1 MKTNTYAN
9 SYKTTIAI
17 LGLLLLILFEC
28 ARVYLIMPMP
38 GSQNFDSIEIA
49 YFLGSNKW
57 IIRLIGYLMVSVPL
71 FLILRNGVKKEKL
84 IIGGLTAIY
93 LSVFYV
99 FTFKMEADKMFYQPT
114 KVVTTPLS
122 KNKIPDNK
130 LVIGVVIDSVARA
143 YPIQL
148 IGYHHQ
154 VVDTMNGHPIM
165 VTYCTVCRTGRIYS
179 LIVNGKQ
186 ETFRLVG
193 MDHFNAMFED
203 ETTKSWWRQST
214 GECIAGPLK
223 GYKLKEFKSEQLILS
238 AWARIHPN
246 TQILQ
251 PDPLFKEEFEQMDT
265 YDKGI
270 SRGDL
275 TKRDTASWKNKSWV
289 LGIQD
294 GANAKTYDWNQLT
307 KQRIIQDSLP
317 NNPIVILLENDSAS
331 FHTYSRIVN
340 KEILIFHKKQD
351 SIWDVNTGSKWN
363 YEGVCVDG
371 KLKGNRLKSVRCY
384 QEFLHSWEFFHPQSI
399 RYND

>member
-1 MKTNTYAN
+1 MK
-9 SYKTTIAI
+9 KTIAI
-17 LGLLLLILFEC
+17 LGLLLLILFEF

-38 GSQNFDSIEIA
+38 GSQNFNSIDLA

-57 IIRLIGYLMVSVPL
+57 IIRLIGYLLVFIPCV
-71 FLILRNGVKKEKL
+71 LIIRNATNSEKI
-84 IIGGLTAIY
+84 IIGGLTTMY

-99 FTFKMEADKMFYQPT
+99 FTFEMEADKMFYQPT
-114 KVVTTPLS
+114 KVVKTSVS

-130 LVIGVVIDSVARA
+130 LVIGVVIDSVASA

-154 VVDTMNGHPIM
+154 VVDNINGNPIM

-179 LIVNGKQ
+179 LMVNGKQ
-186 ETFRLVG
+186 ESFRLVG

-203 ETTKSWWRQST
+203 ATTKSWWRQST

-223 GYKLKEFKSEQLILS
+223 GYKLQEIESDQLILS
-238 AWARIHPN
+238 SWARIHPN
-246 TQILQ
+246 TKILQ
-251 PDPLFKEEFEQMDT
+251 PDALFKEEFEDMDSF
-265 YDKGI
+265 DKGI
-270 SRGDL
+270 SRGNL
-275 TKRDTASWKNKSWV
+275 TKRDTASWKNKSWI

-317 NNPIVILLENDSAS
+317 NNPIVILLESDTAS
-331 FHTYSRIVN
+331 FHAYSSVIN
-340 KEILIFHKKQD
+340 NEILIFRIKLD
-351 SIWDVNTGSKWN
+351 SIWDVNTGSKWS
-363 YEGVCVDG
+363 YEGVCMDG
-371 KLKGNRLKSVRCY
+371 KLKGKVLKSVRCY

-399 RYND
+399 RYNY

>member
-1 MKTNTYAN
+1 MK
-9 SYKTTIAI
+9 KTIAI
-17 LGLLLLILFEC
+17 LGLLLLILFEF

-38 GSQNFDSIEIA
+38 GSQNFNSIEIA

-57 IIRLIGYLMVSVPL
+57 IIRLIGYLLVSIPCV
-71 FLILRNGVKKEKL
+71 LILRNANKTEKI
-84 IIGGLTAIY
+84 IIGGLTAMY

-99 FTFKMEADKMFYQPT
+99 FTFEMEADKMFYQPT
-114 KVVTTPLS
+114 KVVKTSLAA
-122 KNKIPDNK
+122 NKIPDNK
-130 LVIGVVIDSVARA
+130 LVIGVVIDSVASA

-154 VVDTMNGHPIM
+154 VVDNINGNPIM

-179 LIVNGKQ
+179 LMVNGKQ
-186 ETFRLVG
+186 ESFRLVG

-203 ETTKSWWRQST
+203 ATTKSWWRQST

-223 GYKLKEFKSEQLILS
+223 GYKLQEIESDQLILS
-238 AWARIHPN
+238 SWARIHPN
-246 TQILQ
+246 TKILQ
-251 PDPLFKEEFEQMDT
+251 PDALFKEEFEDMDS

-270 SRGDL
+270 SRGNL

-317 NNPIVILLENDSAS
+317 NNPIVILLESDTAS
-331 FHTYSRIVN
+331 FHAYSSIIN
-340 KEILIFHKKQD
+340 NEILIFRIKQD
-351 SIWDVNTGSKWN
+351 SIWDVNTESKWS
-363 YEGVCVDG
+363 YEGVCMDG
-371 KLKGNRLKSVRCY
+371 KLKGKVLKSIRCY

>member
-1 MKTNTYAN
+1 MK
-9 SYKTTIAI
+9 KTIAI
-17 LGLLLLILFEC
+17 LGLLLLILFEF
-28 ARVYLIMPMP
+28 ARVYLIMPMR
-38 GSQNFDSIEIA
+38 GSQNFNSIEIA

-57 IIRLIGYLMVSVPL
+57 IIRLIGYLLVSITCV
-71 FLILRNGVKKEKL
+71 LILRNANKTEKI

-99 FTFKMEADKMFYQPT
+99 FTFQMEADKMFYQPT
-114 KVVTTPLS
+114 KVVKTSLAA
-122 KNKIPDNK
+122 NKIPDNK
-130 LVIGVVIDSVARA
+130 LVIGVVIDSVASA

-154 VVDTMNGHPIM
+154 VVDNINGNPIM

-179 LIVNGKQ
+179 LMVNGKQ
-186 ETFRLVG
+186 ESFRLVG

-203 ETTKSWWRQST
+203 ATTKSWWRQST

-223 GYKLKEFKSEQLILS
+223 GYKLKEIESDQLILS
-238 AWARIHPN
+238 SWARIHPN
-246 TQILQ
+246 TKILQ
-251 PDPLFKEEFEQMDT
+251 PDALFKEEFEDMDS

-275 TKRDTASWKNKSWV
+275 TKRDTASWKNKSWI

-317 NNPIVILLENDSAS
+317 NNPIVILLESDTAS
-331 FHTYSRIVN
+331 FHAYSSVIN
-340 KEILIFHKKQD
+340 NEILIFRIKQD
-351 SIWDVNTGSKWN
+351 SIWDVNTGSKWS
-363 YEGVCVDG
+363 YEGVCMDG
-371 KLKGNRLKSVRCY
+371 KLKGKVLKSVRCY

-399 RYND
+399 RYNY

>member
-1 MKTNTYAN
+1 M
-9 SYKTTIAI
+9 KTTIAI

-57 IIRLIGYLMVSVPL
+57 IIRIVGYLMLSVPL
-71 FLILRNGVKKEKL
+71 VLILRNGVKKEKL

-93 LSVFYV
+93 LIVFYV
-99 FTFKMEADKMFYQPT
+99 FTFQMEADKMFYQPT
-114 KVVTTPLS
+114 KVVTTSLS
-122 KNKIPDNK
+122 KNKISDNK
-130 LVIGVVIDSVARA
+130 LVIGVVIDSVASA

-154 VVDTMNGHPIM
+154 VVDNMNGNPIM

-203 ETTKSWWRQST
+203 ATTKSWWRQST

-294 GANAKTYDWNQLT
+294 GANAKTYDWNQLS

-317 NNPIVILLENDSAS
+317 NNPIVILLENDTAS
-331 FHTYSRIVN
+331 FHAYSRIVN
-340 KEILIFHKKQD
+340 NEILIFHKKQD

>member
-1 MKTNTYAN
+1 MKTTL
-9 SYKTTIAI
+9 AI

-71 FLILRNGVKKEKL
+71 VLILRNGVKKEKL
-84 IIGGLTAIY
+84 IIGGLTAMY
-93 LSVFYV
+93 LIVFYV
-99 FTFKMEADKMFYQPT
+99 FTFQMEADKMFYQPT
-114 KVVTTPLS
+114 KVVTTSLS
-122 KNKIPDNK
+122 KNKISDNK
-130 LVIGVVIDSVARA
+130 LVIGVVIDSVASA

-203 ETTKSWWRQST
+203 ATTKSWWRQST

-238 AWARIHPN
+238 AWTRIHPN

-270 SRGDL
+270 SRGNL

-294 GANAKTYDWNQLT
+294 GANAKTYDWNQLS

-317 NNPIVILLENDSAS
+317 NNPIVILLENDTAS
-331 FHTYSRIVN
+331 FHAYSRIVN
-340 KEILIFHKKQD
+340 NSILIFHKKQD

-371 KLKGNRLKSVRCY
+371 KLKGNMLKSVRCY

>member
-1 MKTNTYAN
+1 MK
-9 SYKTTIAI
+9 KTIAI
-17 LGLLLLILFEC
+17 LGLLLLILFEF

-38 GSQNFDSIEIA
+38 GSQNFNSIEIA

-57 IIRLIGYLMVSVPL
+57 IIRLIGYLLVSIPCV
-71 FLILRNGVKKEKL
+71 LILRNANKTEKI
-84 IIGGLTAIY
+84 IIGGLSAIY

-99 FTFKMEADKMFYQPT
+99 FTFQMEADKMFYQPT
-114 KVVTTPLS
+114 KVVKTSLS

-130 LVIGVVIDSVARA
+130 LVIGVVIDSVSSA

-154 VVDTMNGHPIM
+154 VVDNINGNPIM

-179 LIVNGKQ
+179 LMVNGKQ
-186 ETFRLVG
+186 ESFRLVG

-203 ETTKSWWRQST
+203 ATTKSWWRQST

-223 GYKLKEFKSEQLILS
+223 GYKLQEIESDQLILS
-238 AWARIHPN
+238 SWARIHPN
-246 TQILQ
+246 TKILQ
-251 PDPLFKEEFEQMDT
+251 PDALFKEEFEDMDSF
-265 YDKGI
+265 DKGI
-270 SRGDL
+270 SRGNL
-275 TKRDTASWKNKSWV
+275 TKRDTASWKNKSWI

-317 NNPIVILLENDSAS
+317 NNPIVILLESDTAS
-331 FHTYSRIVN
+331 FHAYSSVIN
-340 KEILIFHKKQD
+340 NEILIFRIKQD
-351 SIWDVNTGSKWN
+351 SIWDVNTGSKWS
-363 YEGVCVDG
+363 YEGVCMDG
-371 KLKGNRLKSVRCY
+371 KLKGKVLKSVRCY

>member
-1 MKTNTYAN
+1 MK
-9 SYKTTIAI
+9 KTIAI
-17 LGLLLLILFEC
+17 LGLLLLILFEF

-38 GSQNFDSIEIA
+38 GSQNFNSIEIA

-57 IIRLIGYLMVSVPL
+57 IIRLIGYLLVSIPCV
-71 FLILRNGVKKEKL
+71 LILRNANKTEKI

-99 FTFKMEADKMFYQPT
+99 FTFEMEADKMFYQPT
-114 KVVTTPLS
+114 KVVKTSLAA
-122 KNKIPDNK
+122 NKIHDNK
-130 LVIGVVIDSVARA
+130 LVIGVVIDSVASA

-154 VVDTMNGHPIM
+154 VVDNINGNPIM

-179 LIVNGKQ
+179 LMVNGKQ

-203 ETTKSWWRQST
+203 ATTKSWWRQST

-223 GYKLKEFKSEQLILS
+223 GYKLQEIESDQLILS
-238 AWARIHPN
+238 SWARIHPN
-246 TQILQ
+246 TKILQ
-251 PDPLFKEEFEQMDT
+251 PDALFKEEFEDMDS

-270 SRGDL
+270 SRGNL

-294 GANAKTYDWNQLT
+294 GANAKTYDWNQLS

-317 NNPIVILLENDSAS
+317 NNPIVILLESDTAS
-331 FHTYSRIVN
+331 FHAYSSVIN
-340 KEILIFHKKQD
+340 NEILIFRIKQD
-351 SIWDVNTGSKWN
+351 SIWDVNTGSKWS
-363 YEGVCVDG
+363 YEGVCMDG
-371 KLKGNRLKSVRCY
+371 KLKGKVLKSVRCY

-399 RYND
+399 RYNY

>member
-1 MKTNTYAN
+1 M
-9 SYKTTIAI
+9 KTTIAI

-57 IIRLIGYLMVSVPL
+57 IIRLIGYLLVSVPL
-71 FLILRNGVKKEKL
+71 VLILRNGVKKEKL
-84 IIGGLTAIY
+84 IIGGLTAMY
-93 LSVFYV
+93 LIVFYV
-99 FTFKMEADKMFYQPT
+99 FTFQMEADKMFYQPT
-114 KVVTTPLS
+114 KVVTTSLS

-130 LVIGVVIDSVARA
+130 LVIGVVIDSVASA

-154 VVDTMNGHPIM
+154 VVDTMIGHPIM

-203 ETTKSWWRQST
+203 ATTKSWWRQST

-275 TKRDTASWKNKSWV
+275 TKRDTTSWKNKSWV

-307 KQRIIQDSLP
+307 KHRIIQDSLP
-317 NNPIVILLENDSAS
+317 NNPIVILLENDTVS
-331 FHTYSRIVN
+331 FHAYSRVVN

-371 KLKGNRLKSVRCY
+371 KLKGNMLKSVRCY

>member
-1 MKTNTYAN
+1 MK
-9 SYKTTIAI
+9 KTIVI
-17 LGLLLLILFEC
+17 LGLLLLILFEF

-38 GSQNFDSIEIA
+38 GSQNFNSIDLA

-57 IIRLIGYLMVSVPL
+57 IIRLIGYLLVSIPSVL
-71 FLILRNGVKKEKL
+71 FIRNANNSEKI

-99 FTFKMEADKMFYQPT
+99 FTFQMEADKMFYQPT
-114 KVVTTPLS
+114 KVVKTSLAA
-122 KNKIPDNK
+122 NIIPDNK
-130 LVIGVVIDSVARA
+130 LVIGVVIDSVASA

-154 VVDTMNGHPIM
+154 VVDNINGNPIM

-179 LIVNGKQ
+179 LMVNGKQ
-186 ETFRLVG
+186 ESFRLVG

-203 ETTKSWWRQST
+203 ATTKSWWRQST

-223 GYKLKEFKSEQLILS
+223 GYKLKEIESDQLILS
-238 AWARIHPN
+238 SWARIHPN
-246 TQILQ
+246 TKILQ
-251 PDPLFKEEFEQMDT
+251 PDALFKEEFEEMDSF
-265 YDKGI
+265 DKGI
-270 SRGDL
+270 SRGNL
-275 TKRDTASWKNKSWV
+275 TKRDTASWKNKSWI

-294 GANAKTYDWNQLT
+294 GANAKTYDWNQLS

-317 NNPIVILLENDSAS
+317 NNPIVILLESDTAS
-331 FHTYSRIVN
+331 FHAYSSVIN
-340 KEILIFHKKQD
+340 NEILIFRIKQD
-351 SIWDVNTGSKWN
+351 SIWDVNTGSEWS
-363 YEGVCVDG
+363 YEGVCMDG
-371 KLKGNRLKSVRCY
+371 KLKGKVLKSVRCY

>member
-1 MKTNTYAN
+1 
-9 SYKTTIAI
+9 
-17 LGLLLLILFEC
+17 
-28 ARVYLIMPMP
+28 MPMP

-57 IIRLIGYLMVSVPL
+57 IIRFIGYLMVSVPL

-84 IIGGLTAIY
+84 IVGGLTAMY
-93 LSVFYV
+93 LIVFYV
-99 FTFKMEADKMFYQPT
+99 FTFKMEADKMFYQPI
-114 KVVTTPLS
+114 KVVTTSLS

-130 LVIGVVIDSVARA
+130 LVIGVVIDSVASA

-203 ETTKSWWRQST
+203 ATTKSWWRQST

-317 NNPIVILLENDSAS
+317 NNPIVILLENDTAS
-331 FHTYSRIVN
+331 FHAYSRIVN

-371 KLKGNRLKSVRCY
+371 KLKGNMLKSVRCY

>member
-1 MKTNTYAN
+1 M
-9 SYKTTIAI
+9 IAI
-17 LGLLLLILFEC
+17 SGLLFLILFEFI
-28 ARVYLIMPMP
+28 RVYLIMPMP
-38 GSQNFDSIEIA
+38 GSQQFNSIQLA

-57 IIRLIGYLMVSVPL
+57 IIRLIGYLLVSVPL
-71 FLILRNGVKKEKL
+71 VLILRNGVKKEKL
-84 IIGGLTAIY
+84 IFGGLTTMY
-93 LSVFYV
+93 LIVFYV
-99 FTFKMEADKMFYQPT
+99 FTFQMEADKMFYQPT
-114 KVVTTPLS
+114 RVITTPLS
-122 KNKIPDNK
+122 SNKIPDNK
-130 LVIGVVIDSVARA
+130 LVIGVVIDSTASA

-154 VVDTMNGHPIM
+154 VVDTVHGNPIM

-203 ETTKSWWRQST
+203 ATTKSWWRQST

-238 AWARIHPN
+238 AWVRIHPN

-275 TKRDTASWKNKSWV
+275 TKRDSASWKNKSWV

-317 NNPIVILLENDSAS
+317 DNPIIILLENDTVS
-331 FHTYSRIVN
+331 FHAYSRVVN
-340 KEILIFHKKQD
+340 SKVLTFHKNQD
-351 SIWDVNTGSKWN
+351 SFRDLNTGSTWN
-363 YEGVCVDG
+363 YEGVCIEG
-371 KLKGNRLKSVRCY
+371 MLKGNSLKRVTCY
-384 QEFLHSWEFFHPQSI
+384 QEFLHSWEFFHPQSV
-399 RYND
+399 RFNN

>member
-1 MKTNTYAN
+1 M
-9 SYKTTIAI
+9 KTTIAI

-57 IIRLIGYLMVSVPL
+57 IIRLIGYLTVSVPL
-71 FLILRNGVKKEKL
+71 VLILRNGVKKEKL
-84 IIGGLTAIY
+84 IIGGLTAMY
-93 LSVFYV
+93 LIVFYV
-99 FTFKMEADKMFYQPT
+99 FTFQMEADKMFYQPT
-114 KVVTTPLS
+114 KVVTTSLS

-130 LVIGVVIDSVARA
+130 LVIGVVIDSVASA

-154 VVDTMNGHPIM
+154 VVDTMIGHPIM

-203 ETTKSWWRQST
+203 ATTKSWWRQST

-238 AWARIHPN
+238 AWVRIHPN

-275 TKRDTASWKNKSWV
+275 TKRDTTSWKNKSWV

-307 KQRIIQDSLP
+307 KHRIIQDSLP
-317 NNPIVILLENDSAS
+317 NNPIVILLENDTAS
-331 FHTYSRIVN
+331 FHAYSRVVN

-371 KLKGNRLKSVRCY
+371 KLKGNMLKSVRCY

>member
-1 MKTNTYAN
+1 MK
-9 SYKTTIAI
+9 KTIAI
-17 LGLLLLILFEC
+17 LGLLLLILFEF

-38 GSQNFDSIEIA
+38 GSQNFNSIEIA

-57 IIRLIGYLMVSVPL
+57 IIRLIGYLLVSIPCV
-71 FLILRNGVKKEKL
+71 LILRNANKTEKI
-84 IIGGLTAIY
+84 IIGGLSAIY

-99 FTFKMEADKMFYQPT
+99 FTFQMEADKMFYQPT
-114 KVVTTPLS
+114 KVVKTSLAA
-122 KNKIPDNK
+122 NKIPENK
-130 LVIGVVIDSVARA
+130 LVIGVVIDSVASA

-154 VVDTMNGHPIM
+154 VVDNINGNPIM
-165 VTYCTVCRTGRIYS
+165 VTYCTVCRSGRIYS
-179 LIVNGKQ
+179 LMVNGKQ

-203 ETTKSWWRQST
+203 ATTKSWWRQST

-223 GYKLKEFKSEQLILS
+223 GYKLKEIESDQLILS
-238 AWARIHPN
+238 SWARIHPN

-251 PDPLFKEEFEQMDT
+251 PDALFKEEFEDMDS

-270 SRGDL
+270 SRGNL
-275 TKRDTASWKNKSWV
+275 TKRDTASWKNKSWI

-317 NNPIVILLENDSAS
+317 NNPIVILLESDTAS
-331 FHTYSRIVN
+331 FHAYSSVIN
-340 KEILIFHKKQD
+340 NEILIFRIKQD
-351 SIWDVNTGSKWN
+351 SIWDVNTGSKWS
-363 YEGVCVDG
+363 YEGVCMDG
-371 KLKGNRLKSVRCY
+371 KLKGKVLKSVRCY
-384 QEFLHSWEFFHPQSI
+384 QEFLHSWEFFHPQSV
-399 RYND
+399 RYNY

>member
-1 MKTNTYAN
+1 MKTTL
-9 SYKTTIAI
+9 AI

-57 IIRLIGYLMVSVPL
+57 IIRFIGYLMVSVPL
-71 FLILRNGVKKEKL
+71 VLILRNGIKKEKL
-84 IIGGLTAIY
+84 IIGGLTAMY
-93 LSVFYV
+93 LIVFYV

-114 KVVTTPLS
+114 KVVTTSLS

-130 LVIGVVIDSVARA
+130 LVIGVVIDSVASA

-154 VVDTMNGHPIM
+154 VVDNMNGNPIM

-203 ETTKSWWRQST
+203 ATTKSWWRQST

-275 TKRDTASWKNKSWV
+275 TKRDTTSWKNKSWV

-307 KQRIIQDSLP
+307 KHRIIQDSLP
-317 NNPIVILLENDSAS
+317 NNPIVILLENDTAS
-331 FHTYSRIVN
+331 FHAYSRIVN
-340 KEILIFHKKQD
+340 NEILIFHKKQD

-371 KLKGNRLKSVRCY
+371 KLKGNMLKSVRCY